1 MGISERRAR
10 ERQQRCDEILA
21 AAFVVADRDGWSAF
35 SVERV
40 AAEAELGRATV
51 YGYFDSLETLVSAL
65 ATKALNELSGRL
77 AAAPGLAEALDVPL
91 RLSQDTPAAFD
102 LLFAPN
108 HDPRAAFSSEEVLT
122 ARRQASEMLRRLSR
136 SAQRSGPTLPED
148 ARSAEAFLAAVSM
161 AATLVP
167 ELSQSTTLRRRWQDF
182 ALGVRERTAG
192 EPDGGVGKQR

>member
-10 ERQQRCDEILA
+10 ERQQRSDKILS

-51 YGYFDSLETLVSAL
+51 YGYFESLEALVAAL
-65 ATKALNELSGRL
+65 ATKALGELSERL
-77 AAAPGLAEALDVPL
+77 AAAPGLAESLDVPL
-91 RLSQDTPAAFD
+91 RLSQETPAAFD
-102 LLFAPN
+102 LLFAPS
-108 HDPRAAFSSEEVLT
+108 HDPRPAFSSEEVQS
-122 ARRQASEMLRRLSR
+122 ARRRAGEMLRRLSR
-136 SAQRSGPTLPED
+136 SAERAGPTLPED
-148 ARSAEAFLAAVSM
+148 ASSAEAFLAAVSM

-182 ALGVRERTAG
+182 ALGLH
-192 EPDGGVGKQR
+192 QRKKR